1 MLNLEV
7 KTKLSID
14 ETIARLKSF
23 FGEGGLNLE
32 ITEETLELVC
42 FEGGGGFVRATICS
56 EEGKTVIDLQ
66 TREWEVQV
74 REFSSRVS

>member
-7 KTKLSID
+7 KTKLSVD
-14 ETIARLKSF
+14 ETITRLKSF

-32 ITEETLELVC
+32 ITEEMSDFLI
-42 FEGGGGFVRATICS
+42 FEGGGGFVRATVCP

-66 TREWEVQV
+66 TREWEMQV
-74 REFSSRVS
+74 KEFSSKLP